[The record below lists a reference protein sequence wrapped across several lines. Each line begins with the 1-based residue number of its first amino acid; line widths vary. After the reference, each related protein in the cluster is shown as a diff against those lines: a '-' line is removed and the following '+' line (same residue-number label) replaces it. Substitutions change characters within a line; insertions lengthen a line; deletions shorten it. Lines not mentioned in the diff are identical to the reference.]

1 MSLIDKIKSG
11 VSEAGQ
17 KAKIMVE
24 VNKLRIINVSKQS
37 EINSLYKQ
45 IGEKVTQYV
54 DQSVSLES
62 SLFASELEQID
73 ILKFEIEQNN
83 HQIHNLNDEKT
94 CPHCNYDNA
103 FDAREC
109 SQCHTPFPIHD
120 VVSIDNSNNKVEQI
134 DPNNKLEKKE

>member
-17 KAKIMVE
+17 KAKIVVE
-24 VNKLRIINVSKQS
+24 VNKLRIVNVSKQS

-54 DQSVSLES
+54 DQSIALQT

-73 ILKFEIEQNN
+73 MLKFEIEQNT
-83 HQIHNLNDEKT
+83 HQINNLNDEKT
-94 CPHCNYDNA
+94 CPHCKHDNA
-103 FDAREC
+103 FDARVC
-109 SQCHTPFPIHD
+109 TQCHAPFPIHD
-120 VVSIDNSNNKVEQI
+120 VPNIDNSNNRVELL
-134 DPNNKLEKKE
+134 DENNKLDKKE

>member
-11 VSEAGQ
+11 VSEAGH
-17 KAKIMVE
+17 KAKIVVE

-45 IGEKVTQYV
+45 IGEKVSQFV
-54 DQSVSLES
+54 DQNISLEP

-73 ILKFEIEQNN
+73 ILKFEIEQNIL
-83 HQIHNLNDEKT
+83 QIHNLNDEKS
-94 CPHCNYDNA
+94 CPHCHHDNA

-109 SQCHTPFPIHD
+109 AQCHAPFPIHD
-120 VVSIDNSNNKVEQI
+120 IPNIEISNNSAELI
-134 DPNNKLEKKE
+134 DPNNKLDKKE